1 MKNEMVKN
9 TIIIT
14 VIALV
19 CGVLLGAVHE
29 VTAGPIAAEKQRA
42 LEEAYK
48 AVMAEA
54 SSFEAVPEYTADSAR
69 QILDAAADADNDF
82 SNDSVDALMAAKDG
96 SGNVL
101 GYVMDIT
108 AGGGYGGNI
117 KFSMGIDASGNIK
130 GISITE
136 IAETPGLGM
145 RAQSDPAF
153 LAQFVDKGTDHF
165 TLGGDVQG
173 LTSATI
179 TSRCVTKGINAG
191 LAYGK
196 GAGLF
201 ETKGD

>member
-1 MKNEMVKN
+1 MKNEMIKN
-9 TIIIT
+9 TVIIT

-48 AVMAEA
+48 AVMTDAA
-54 SSFEAVPEYTADSAR
+54 SFEKAPDYTPETAR
-69 QILDAAADADNDF
+69 QILDAATDADNDY
-82 SNDSVDALMAAKDG
+82 SNDSVDALMIAKDG

-117 KFSMGIDASGNIK
+117 KFSVGLDTSGNIK

-136 IAETPGLGM
+136 IGETPGLGM
-145 RAQSDPAF
+145 RAQSDPSF
-153 LAQFVDKGTDHF
+153 LAQFIGNGKQRF
-165 TLGGDVQG
+165 LLGSDIQG

-179 TSRCVTKGINAG
+179 TSRCMTKGINAG
-191 LAYGK
+191 LAYGA
-196 GAGLF
+196 GAKLF
-201 ETKGD
+201 KTK

>member
-1 MKNEMVKN
+1 MKNEMTKN
-9 TIIIT
+9 TLIIT

-19 CGVLLGAVHE
+19 CGVLLGLVHE

-42 LEEAYK
+42 LEAAYM

-54 SSFEAVPEYTADSAR
+54 VSFEEAPDYTAESAR
-69 QILDAAADADNDF
+69 QILDQSSDANNDYT
-82 SNDSVDALMAAKDG
+82 NDSIDALMIAKDG

-101 GYVMDIT
+101 GYVMDVT

-117 KFSMGIDASGNIK
+117 KFSMGVDPQGNIQ

-153 LAQFVDKGTDHF
+153 LAQFIEMGDDNF
-165 TLGGDVQG
+165 TLGTEVQG

-201 ETKGD
+201 EQQ

>member
-1 MKNEMVKN
+1 MKNEVVKN
-9 TIIIT
+9 TVIIT

-48 AVMAEA
+48 AVMSEA
-54 SSFEAVPEYTADSAR
+54 ASFEVAPDYSEESAR
-69 QILDAAADADNDF
+69 AVLDAAADADNDY
-82 SNDSVDALMAAKDG
+82 SNDSIDSLMIAKDAG
-96 SGNVL
+96 GQVL
-101 GYVMDIT
+101 GYVMDVT

-117 KFSMGIDASGNIK
+117 KFSLGVDTTGNIK

-136 IAETPGLGM
+136 IGETPGLGM
-145 RAQSDPAF
+145 RAQSDPTF
-153 LAQFVDKGTDHF
+153 LAQFVDTGKDHF

-191 LAYGK
+191 LAYGV
-196 GAGLF
+196 GANLF
-201 ETKGD
+201 K